1 MTKNS
6 FRYTLSL
13 IVVLALTWIGNSGFY
28 NGLLLSLGAVSVLF
42 VVFVAHRLD
51 IVDEESQPLNLS
63 GRIFGYWLW
72 LLKEIV
78 QSNIH
83 VIKRIWLGPKSISPV
98 VMQLQMSQKT
108 DMGKTIYGNSVTL
121 TPGTATLDI
130 EDSVMTV
137 YALTYDSIEYLQ
149 GGEMNRRVKRLED

>member
-1 MTKNS
+1 
-6 FRYTLSL
+6 
-13 IVVLALTWIGNSGFY
+13 
-28 NGLLLSLGAVSVLF
+28 
-42 VVFVAHRLD
+42 AHRLN
-51 IVDEESQPLNLS
+51 IVDEESQPLNLNS
-63 GRIFGYWLW
+63 RIFGYWLW

-78 QSNIH
+78 QSNIG

-121 TPGTATLDI
+121 TPGTVTLDI